1 MRKFLL
7 IAALLLSTT
16 SVTVAEKPLEFT
28 IHVINENV
36 EEGLIISSY
45 TTDAHNKKL
54 KNLQNTPCIEK
65 GKGADIRGQGASDEK
80 IVFVTGEAAKCN
92 QKNTK
97 FPAFAPNM
105 DANQR
110 TYKVKCAYNGDGI
123 SCRPVK

>member
-7 IAALLLSTT
+7 IAALLFSTT
-16 SVTVAEKPLEFT
+16 GAMAVEKPLEFT

-36 EEGLIISSY
+36 KEGLIISSY
-45 TTDAHNKKL
+45 TTDGRNNQL
-54 KNLQNTPCIEK
+54 KNLLPTSCIVK
-65 GKGADIRGQGASDEK
+65 GERAVIKGQGAPGEK
-80 IVFVTGEAAKCN
+80 IVFVTGEVAKCN